1 MRPPLIT
8 INRDEKLHFVFGETT
23 ARVNFIEAIFAGS
36 IEHHHTSEDMKPGGA
51 RAGRQAG
58 ALQTRLRETWGLRIP
73 QQRIL
78 YICTLIG
85 I

>member
-1 MRPPLIT
+1 
-8 INRDEKLHFVFGETT
+8 
-23 ARVNFIEAIFAGS
+23 
-36 IEHHHTSEDMKPGGA
+36 MKPGGA